1 MHNTRAQFFS
11 PPPPFPPL
19 SLSSSPCMDGWASC
33 PYMDSEE
40 EGLYWVYAL
49 YSVSTC
55 WWDNLYCYCSV
66 QGFPSTYKIPVFCF
80 IEIQSV
86 IELSYFLVAPVL
98 GLLMSRNRIRL
109 YDSTS
114 TVSSRVDSF
123 EYSMKLVTNS
133 SLRLWAPELTVWVQ
147 YEAAWSHIWR
157 PNLDYWPSTLKIL
170 RLITIFKITSTI
182 FCLAGTKSWIRI
194 RSRISIARSRQR
206 KGVLRFTF

>member
-1 MHNTRAQFFS
+1 MICISEEHHGAKVKQEYGWVCSSAGRSFNLLAGSGVIAT
-11 PPPPFPPL
+11 PPPFPPL

-114 TVSSRVDSF
+114 ILQSWQF
-123 EYSMKLVTNS
+123 
-133 SLRLWAPELTVWVQ
+133 WVQ
-147 YEAAWSHIWR
+147 YEAGHKFVSTTLGSRVDSLSTVWSCMVTH
-157 PNLDYWPSTLKIL
+157 LET
-170 RLITIFKITSTI
+170 
-182 FCLAGTKSWIRI
+182 
-194 RSRISIARSRQR
+194 
-206 KGVLRFTF
+206 